1 MAGSIMLLVFFVLLF
16 IGVPIAIALT
26 LAALLYMACFTDIP
40 LVIIAQQILGGS
52 DKFTLLALPF
62 FMIAGSLME
71 QGGISRRIVDL
82 SKALVGSL
90 PGGIASV
97 TVVASSIFAAMC
109 GSGAAT
115 SAAVGGIMIP
125 AMKEEK
131 YDPDFACAVQA
142 SAGILGPLIPPSTL
156 MVLYGVSAGVSI
168 SDMLLSGLLPGL
180 LISFLMITLVTYI
193 GIKRKYRCMGKFSF
207 RQLGKSF
214 WRAVLALFAPVIIL
228 GGIYSGI
235 FTPTE
240 AAAIACLYALIIGLC
255 VYRELTVKSMFPA
268 LYKSFKMAASIM
280 LIVGATQAFGWVLTR
295 EGIPQAIA
303 FWTTSVISEP
313 MIFLFAVCLLLL
325 VAGCI
330 LDAVPALLLLAPIL
344 CPTAVSYGI
353 DLVHFGVV
361 MVVVLCLGLATP
373 PVGIN
378 LFVVSAVGR
387 RPMHTIIPHLPPF
400 LAVMLVGTVLIVLFP
415 ALSLVLLNK

>member
-1 MAGSIMLLVFFVLLF
+1 M
-16 IGVPIAIALT
+16 GVPVAISLT
-26 LAALLYMACFTDIP
+26 LAALLYMVSFTDIP

-71 QGGISRRIVDL
+71 QGGISRRIVNL
-82 SKALVGSL
+82 SKALVGPL

-97 TVVASSIFAAMC
+97 TVVASSIFASMC

-115 SAAVGGIMIP
+115 SAAVGSIMIP
-125 AMKEEK
+125 AMKEDS

-168 SDMLLSGLLPGL
+168 SDMLLAGFLPGV
-180 LISFLMITLVTYI
+180 LISFLMISAVTYI
-193 GIKRKYRCMGKFSF
+193 SVKRKYRCAGKFSF
-207 RQLGKSF
+207 TQLGKAF
-214 WRAVLALFAPVIIL
+214 LDAFLALLAPVIIL
-228 GGIYSGI
+228 GGIYSGV

-240 AAAIACLYALIIGLC
+240 AAAIACFYALIIGLC
-255 VYRELTVKSMFPA
+255 AYREITFKSMFPA
-268 LYKSFKMAASIM
+268 LYKSFKLAASIM

-303 FWTTSVISEP
+303 VWTTSVISEP
-313 MIFLFAVCLLLL
+313 IIFLFAVCLLLL
-325 VAGCI
+325 AAGCI
-330 LDAVPALLLLAPIL
+330 LDAVPALLLLSPIL
-344 CPTAVSYGI
+344 CPTAISYGI

-361 MVVVLCLGLATP
+361 MVVVLCIGLVTP

-378 LFVVSAVGR
+378 LFVVSAVGK

-400 LAVMLVGTVLIVLFP
+400 LAIMAAGVMLVVIFP
-415 ALSLVLLNK
+415 ALSLVLLHR

>member
-156 MVLYGVSAGVSI
+156 MVLYGVAAGVSI

-378 LFVVSAVGR
+378 LFVVSAVGK